1 MLGTII
7 KKELLNNIFSFRFLV
22 TFVLLIV
29 IVTVTIFILTDDYV
43 RKVDDYS
50 RRQREIENY
59 LGKYAHFNR
68 INNVVSPSQ
77 PPVPFYSL
85 IRGLSSDVN
94 IREFDNDPLPVIFPL
109 IDFTF
114 IVTILLSLIAL
125 LFSYD
130 SICGEKEDGTLK
142 LMLSNKISRSKI
154 ILGKIIGGTLTLI
167 FPFLFSLIIGL
178 LIILLNP
185 RVLWR
190 GADWG
195 AFSLI
200 ILGSVLY
207 FTLFYCLGVFISSR
221 HHSSSASIMTS
232 LFVWVLLILIIPNL
246 SPYMA
251 SILSRTPSRIKIGR
265 EVHRLQDVERDELG
279 RRLAGEKRR
288 EIYKKYPFL
297 EEGLSEAERE
307 KRMAEDPDY
316 KKAYLELAQEV
327 QKAWNEANR
336 IQGEKAS
343 IIGDD
348 LIRKE
353 AAQEKL
359 ATFISMVSPLSDF
372 TYLAT
377 DLSSTGIRSQEHF
390 GQIAGQWWVAFGDY
404 SKKKMASILKENP
417 AADVWNTPVDVSD
430 RPRFQYKEEALI
442 GRFKGTLSFFVV
454 LIVYN
459 FIFFIAAYFSFVRYD
474 VR

>member
-1 MLGTII
+1 
-7 KKELLNNIFSFRFLV
+7 
-22 TFVLLIV
+22 
-29 IVTVTIFILTDDYV
+29 
-43 RKVDDYS
+43 
-50 RRQREIENY
+50 
-59 LGKYAHFNR
+59 
-68 INNVVSPSQ
+68 
-77 PPVPFYSL
+77 
-85 IRGLSSDVN
+85 
-94 IREFDNDPLPVIFPL
+94 
-109 IDFTF
+109 
-114 IVTILLSLIAL
+114 
-125 LFSYD
+125 
-130 SICGEKEDGTLK
+130 
-142 LMLSNKISRSKI
+142 
-154 ILGKIIGGTLTLI
+154 
-167 FPFLFSLIIGL
+167 
-178 LIILLNP
+178 
-185 RVLWR
+185 
-190 GADWG
+190 
-195 AFSLI
+195 
-200 ILGSVLY
+200 
-207 FTLFYCLGVFISSR
+207 
-221 HHSSSASIMTS
+221 
-232 LFVWVLLILIIPNL
+232 
-246 SPYMA
+246 
-251 SILSRTPSRIKIGR
+251 
-265 EVHRLQDVERDELG
+265 
-279 RRLAGEKRR
+279 
-288 EIYKKYPFL
+288 FL